1 MYDAR
6 FYRYS
11 AVTFTFSG
19 PLGLW
24 GSTLIFGNRVVLN
37 PGLGGMRD
45 DASAIIFHEQTQ

>member
-11 AVTFTFSG
+11 VVIFTFSG

-24 GSTLIFGNRVVLN
+24 GSIFIFGNRVVLN
-37 PGLGGMRD
+37 
-45 DASAIIFHEQTQ
+45 